1 MLVDF
6 NTIARG
12 EDSGYVKT
20 SQIVIE
26 NEEQWADLWEKHIS
40 NIEPSPPLP
49 KVDFTRE
56 MVIAVFSGEKPTSGY
71 PVEIVSVET
80 KPSKIIDHGLLIVKI
95 RQRQPGKGEIVMDVM
110 SQPQHIIKIPKMK
123 ADGVIFEQI

>member
-12 EDSGYVKT
+12 EDSGYMKA

-49 KVDFTRE
+49 EVDFNRE

-80 KPSKIIDHGLLIVKI
+80 KPSKIKDHDLLIVKI
-95 RQRQPGKGEIVMDVM
+95 RQRQPGKHEVVMDVM
-110 SQPQHIIKIPKMK
+110 TQPNHIIKLPKMK
-123 ADGVIFEQI
+123 AEGVIFEQI